1 MAERQAAKPFF
12 SLVEFRDAKV
22 FHPCRLCGEQTQI
35 EVQKFRGA
43 IHYRP
48 DHYCVGHA
56 IGIKQHFLLSGTIV
70 RMIDSRKMSAG
81 SKLVKS

>member
-1 MAERQAAKPFF
+1 MARQAEPPFF
-12 SLVEFRDAKV
+12 SLVEFRNAPI
-22 FHPCRLCGEQTQI
+22 FHPCRLCGELTQI

-56 IGIKQHFLLSGTIV
+56 IGIKGHFLKSGTVV
-70 RMIDSRKMSAG
+70 RMIDPKN
-81 SKLVKS
+81 LVAK